1 MRGTTSIYTRS
12 LSDLARLAAKPFIA
26 KVRLELISARFLLSR
41 CFRLFQQNWPTADI
55 DGKRLVLS
63 HCIDDIQRLV
73 GNAVADRVQ
82 VFGLSAQLVEPSA
95 IDEWTKWNGSLS

>member
-41 CFRLFQQNWPTADI
+41 CFRLFQQNRPLADLKRSPAGGPRPFRAALRDRGLRAAPAYSGSKARYAMQSCRRAGQDRGPVRTA
-55 DGKRLVLS
+55 
-63 HCIDDIQRLV
+63 
-73 GNAVADRVQ
+73 A
-82 VFGLSAQLVEPSA
+82 
-95 IDEWTKWNGSLS
+95 

>member
-41 CFRLFQQNWPTADI
+41 CFRLFQQNRPIANAALLIVLPKIIFRAAIVDPMIFGRHAVDTDDQAQWKST
-55 DGKRLVLS
+55 DGNRCCRDS
-63 HCIDDIQRLV
+63 R
-73 GNAVADRVQ
+73 
-82 VFGLSAQLVEPSA
+82 
-95 IDEWTKWNGSLS
+95 